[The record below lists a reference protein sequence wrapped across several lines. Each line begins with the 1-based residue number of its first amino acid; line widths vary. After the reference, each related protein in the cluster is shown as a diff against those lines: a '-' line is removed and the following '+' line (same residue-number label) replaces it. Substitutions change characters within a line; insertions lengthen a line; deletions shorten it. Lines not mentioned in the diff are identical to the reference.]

1 MSANLIRIM
10 LVDDHAVVRTGVK
23 RLLEQKLNVEVIA
36 EFDSGEQAYSAYADY
51 QPDLV
56 IIDFSMDGMSGLD
69 AINRILSRHPK
80 ANFLVFSMYESAV
93 FASQAIKAGAKGYVT
108 KKEFDQ
114 DLVNA
119 VTEIMAGRTY
129 ISRKIAQIIAMQSLV
144 GNGNPIAEL
153 SAREFEVF
161 RLYAEGNKSE
171 EIADKLKISH
181 KTVANY
187 GTTIRQKLGVSTPV
201 EIVRMAI
208 RHGLID
214 Y

>member
-1 MSANLIRIM
+1 M

-23 RLLEQKLNVEVIA
+23 RLLEQKLNVEVVA
-36 EFDSGEQAYSAYADY
+36 ELESGEQAYAVYSDY

-56 IIDFSMDGMSGLD
+56 IIDFSMTGMGGLE
-69 AINRILSRHPK
+69 AISRILSRYPE

-108 KKEFDQ
+108 KKEFDE

-119 VTEIMAGRTY
+119 VTEIMAGRSY
-129 ISRKIAQIIAMQSLV
+129 ISRKIAQVIAMQNLM
-144 GNGNPIAEL
+144 GNGNPMAEL

-161 RLYAEGNKSE
+161 RLFAEGNKSD
-171 EIADKLKISH
+171 EIAEKLKISH

-187 GTTIRQKLGVSTPV
+187 GTTIKQKLGISTPV